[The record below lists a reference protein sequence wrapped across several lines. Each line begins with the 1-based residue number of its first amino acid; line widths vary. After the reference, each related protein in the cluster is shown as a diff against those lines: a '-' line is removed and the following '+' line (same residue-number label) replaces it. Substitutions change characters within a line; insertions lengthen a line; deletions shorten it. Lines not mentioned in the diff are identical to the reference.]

1 MRENLNQES
10 SLHVLPCERLLY
22 GSDYPIR
29 VFEITIGKSMKF
41 FRWLGFLL
49 KVMFMRNLL
58 DKNYLVIKKMGFD
71 DAIFT
76 NASKLFEKIKYP
88 S

>member
-10 SLHVLPCERLLY
+10 SLHVVPCERLLY
-22 GSDYPIR
+22 RRDYPIP
-29 VFEITIGKSMKF
+29 VFEITIGKSMKL

-58 DKNYLVIKKMGFD
+58 DKNYLVIKKMRFD

-76 NASKLFEKIKYP
+76 NASYLFKKIRY
-88 S
+88 